1 MLKNVWPILLLAASA
16 SATEV
21 YMSKDKDGNV
31 SFSSRPSQG
40 AKKHV
45 VRELPS
51 MPAFT
56 ATQSKQATPNG
67 APAEVTTA
75 APYESL
81 LLSAPTSGS
90 HLVTQH
96 AGNVSIKGTLTPKL
110 KRGHTLVVSSS
121 QSGRTVASA
130 KNFPIRVSNLSRGE
144 HTLTVAVQSATGDTL
159 IQSQP
164 ITLYVQRHSILNTR
178 K

>member
-1 MLKNVWPILLLAASA
+1 MLKNVWPILLLAANA

-31 SFSSRPSQG
+31 TFSSRPSQG

-51 MPAFT
+51 MPALT
-56 ATQSKQATPNG
+56 TTRPKKTTPDNTPAT
-67 APAEVTTA
+67 VA
-75 APYESL
+75 ASYESL

-121 QSGRTVASA
+121 QSGRTIASA

>member
-1 MLKNVWPILLLAASA
+1 
-16 SATEV
+16 
-21 YMSKDKDGNV
+21 MSKDKDGNV

-56 ATQSKQATPNG
+56 ATHSKKPTPDNT
-67 APAEVTTA
+67 PAAVATTA
-75 APYESL
+75 SPYESL

-90 HLVTQH
+90 HLVTQY
-96 AGNVSIKGTLTPKL
+96 AGNVSIQGTLMPKL
-110 KRGHTLVVSSS
+110 QRGHTLVVNSS
-121 QSGRTVASA
+121 QSDHTIASA
-130 KNFPIRVSNLSRGE
+130 TSFPIRVSNLSRGE
-144 HTLTVAVQSATGDTL
+144 HTLTVTVQSATGDTL

-178 K
+178 N